1 MNSSAVTSGMDH
13 SVERNGWTWVGLV
26 ISLVSLL
33 ALRWVFH
40 PGAATPGTAMVV
52 VREACMFGCAG
63 ALVLTVRRG
72 ERRSLAS
79 VGVGMAPVWRS
90 VVWGLVMAA
99 ASVLPAVLIA
109 KSTGYGHGAG
119 SQTFAKLPV
128 WVVLLVVVRAGVVE
142 ELFYRGYAMT
152 RLREMGLGRVISF
165 GVPLVMFAAAHWSG
179 GWVNVAMAMAVG
191 AVFAGFFAWRRD
203 VVANMFGHFAV
214 DFAANLLPR
223 MMG

>member
-1 MNSSAVTSGMDH
+1 MNSSTVPSGMDH
-13 SVERNGWTWVGLV
+13 SIERNWWTWAGLV
-26 ISLVSLL
+26 NSLL
-33 ALRWVFH
+33 SLLVLRWVFH
-40 PGAATPGTAMVV
+40 PAPATPGTAMVV
-52 VREACMFGCAG
+52 VREACMFVCAG

-72 ERRSLAS
+72 ERRSLES
-79 VGVGMAPVWRS
+79 VGVGTAPVWGS

-109 KSTGYGHGAG
+109 KYTGYGHGAG
-119 SQTFAKLPV
+119 SQTFATLPG
-128 WVVLLVVVRAGVVE
+128 WAVLLVVVRAGVVE

-165 GVPLVMFAAAHWSG
+165 MVPLIMFAAGHWSG

-191 AVFAGFFAWRRD
+191 AVFAGFFAWRGD

-214 DFAANLLPR
+214 DFVANVLPR
-223 MMG
+223 MIG

>member
-1 MNSSAVTSGMDH
+1 MYP
-13 SVERNGWTWVGLV
+13 SVERNWWTWVGLV
-26 ISLVSLL
+26 NSLVSLL
-33 ALRWVFH
+33 VLRQVFH

-52 VREACMFGCAG
+52 VREVCMFGCAG
-63 ALVLTVRRG
+63 VLFLTVRRG
-72 ERRSLAS
+72 ERRSLGS
-79 VGVGMAPVWRS
+79 VGVGTAPVWKS
-90 VVWGLVMAA
+90 IVWGLVMAA

-203 VVANMFGHFAV
+203 LVANMFGHFAV
-214 DFAANLLPR
+214 DFVANVLPR
-223 MMG
+223 LMG